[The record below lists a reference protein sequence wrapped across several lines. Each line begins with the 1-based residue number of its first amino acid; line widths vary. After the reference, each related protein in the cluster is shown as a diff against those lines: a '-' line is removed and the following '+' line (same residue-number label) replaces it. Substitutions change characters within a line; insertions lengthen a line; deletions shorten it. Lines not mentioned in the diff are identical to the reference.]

1 MTSNNRSIA
10 LAALLA
16 ALVVTPRAEATLM
29 QAATFDEKVS
39 NAAAIVLGRVV
50 KKESKWDAGHRWIL
64 TYTTFRIEKSFK
76 GVPSQ
81 QEITVVT
88 PGGDVGDIHQDS
100 IGVPEFAPGSDNVV
114 FIRNS
119 EAGPTVLYF
128 DQGAYDV
135 AKSGNDRVV
144 RPVATDAVQVDTQR
158 GVAVASEEPRTVQEF
173 EQAIRGAEKRVI
185 FNRMELIKRQQ
196 QDAETAKSF
205 SATLLRYKWLVG
217 LALLGAAVATW
228 QLLRR

>member
-1 MTSNNRSIA
+1 MAANNRSIA
-10 LAALLA
+10 LAALLTT
-16 ALVVTPRAEATLM
+16 LILTPRAEATLM
-29 QAATFDEKVS
+29 RAATFDEKVS
-39 NAAAIVLGRVV
+39 NAATIVLGRVV
-50 KKESKWDAGHRWIL
+50 KKESKWDASHRWIL

-76 GVPSQ
+76 GIPSQ

-88 PGGDVGDIHQDS
+88 PGGEVGDVHQDS
-100 IGVPEFAPGSDNVV
+100 IGVPDFVPGSDNVV

-119 EAGPTVLYF
+119 AAGPTVLYF

-144 RPVATDAVQVDTQR
+144 RPAASNAVQVDTQR

-173 EQAIRGAEKRVI
+173 EQAIRGAEKRAI
-185 FNRMELIKRQQ
+185 LNRMELIKRQHQ
-196 QDAETAKSF
+196 EAEASKSF
-205 SATLLRYKWLVG
+205 SATLLRYKWLIA
-217 LALLGAAVATW
+217 LALVGAAVATW